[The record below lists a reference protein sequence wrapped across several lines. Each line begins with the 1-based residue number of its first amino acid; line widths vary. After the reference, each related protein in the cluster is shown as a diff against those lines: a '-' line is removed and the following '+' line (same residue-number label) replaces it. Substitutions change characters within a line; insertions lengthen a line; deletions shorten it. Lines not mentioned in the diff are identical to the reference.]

1 MTDAAILAALRAS
14 VGKPD
19 ALELLARLEFWLS
32 QAPVSR
38 PRSELSELL
47 ARWGDALIDIGADD
61 VRHLKVQLQE
71 SCELTS
77 HASARDHDERGGQ
90 EN

>member
-14 VGKPD
+14 LGNPD
-19 ALELLARLEFWLS
+19 ALELLARLELWLS

-38 PRSELSELL
+38 SRSELSELL
-47 ARWGDALIDIGADD
+47 EKWGDALTDIGADD
-61 VRHLKVQLQE
+61 VRHLKGQLQE
-71 SCELTS
+71 SYELTS
-77 HASARDHDERGGQ
+77 HVSARDHDERGGS